1 MTRRLLLPLLLG
13 LSLQATSAAGEPDS
27 VGGWLSAM
35 SKAVHSLDYEGTFIY
50 LHDDQ
55 LEAMRVVHTVDA
67 DGERERLISLNGAAR
82 EVVRDNASVTCI
94 APDSRS
100 VSVGR
105 RIGGSGMRAV
115 YSMDVDALSSW
126 YDFRLA
132 GNTRVAGR
140 STQVVAILPRDAFRY
155 GYRLYLDQGNALPL
169 KTDLLDTDSDDAI
182 SQIMFTSLTLG
193 SDAPAPSLVTLDG
206 SEHYAWT
213 QRLPMRTA
221 ATGGW
226 VFNDLPDGYQVTLHS
241 RSPVRPGRP
250 QIDHFVLS
258 DGLASASVY
267 IEPAATGE
275 GWNGGS
281 QMGAVNA
288 FGRMVDGY
296 QVTVVGSVPSA
307 TVERIARGARRGMA
321 Q

>member
-27 VGGWLSAM
+27 VRGWLSAM
-35 SKAVHSLDYEGTFIY
+35 SKAVHSLNYEGTFIY
-50 LHDDQ
+50 LHEDQ

-82 EVVRDNASVTCI
+82 EVVRDNASVTCV

-105 RIGGSGMRAV
+105 RIGGSGIRAV
-115 YSMDVDALSSW
+115 YSMDIDALSSW

-140 STQVVAILPRDAFRY
+140 PTQVVTILPRDVSRY

-169 KTDLLDTDSDDAI
+169 KTDLLDTDSDAI
-182 SQIMFTSLTLG
+182 SQIMFTSLTVW
-193 SDAPAPSLVTLDG
+193 SDEPALSQVTLDG

-213 QRLPMRTA
+213 QRLPMRSA
-221 ATGGW
+221 DTGGW
-226 VFNDLPDGYQVTLHS
+226 AFEDLPDGYRITLHS
-241 RSPVRPGRP
+241 PSLARPNRP
-250 QIDHFVLS
+250 QIDHIAVS

-288 FGRMVDGY
+288 FGQIVDGH
-296 QVTVVGSVPSA
+296 QVTVVGSVPSVI
-307 TVERIARGARRGMA
+307 VERIARGTRRSMV